1 MKTVRIRTFLVWAL
15 LVISTVPWIA
25 FVVAHLILTKRLTFG
40 MNRQQHQ
47 FYSHDVMN
55 MAPVD
60 VWQIFAITL
69 GFALAVLTVGIA
81 MRRFIIKPLED
92 MRLAAEQIATGAL
105 DVVLSKS
112 RILEIAEV
120 SNGFESMVVGLQ
132 YSFQKQAVLEEERT
146 FVINAVAH
154 DLRTPLFALRGYLD
168 GLEKG
173 IANTPDKVA
182 MYLAVCKES
191 SEQLDR
197 LVDDLFTFTQMAYV
211 ESDGFDIQADLVDIT
226 DVVMKSVDNLRVLAE
241 EKNISI
247 LVDLLSENLYI
258 HGDRHLLARTMNNL
272 IDNAVRHTPKGGN
285 IKIQC
290 IRNNGKVLVTVR
302 DSGTGFSMEDL
313 PHVFEPLYRGDES
326 RNRATGG
333 AGLGLTISQRIIRQH
348 GGDVVAENDPT
359 GGAIVTFW
367 LPIRQSLPLTTQPTC
382 WHRVD

>member
-1 MKTVRIRTFLVWAL
+1 MKTVRIRAFLVWAL

-25 FVVAHLILTKRLTFG
+25 FVVAHLIITKRLTFG
-40 MNRQQHQ
+40 MNRRQHQ

-60 VWQIFAITL
+60 MWQIFAITL
-69 GFALAVLTVGIA
+69 GFVLAVLTVGIA

-92 MRLAAEQIATGAL
+92 MRLAAEQIATGDL

-132 YSFQKQAVLEEERT
+132 YSFKKQAMLEEERT

-191 SEQLDR
+191 SQQLDR

-211 ESDGFDIQADLVDIT
+211 ESDSFDIKADLVDIT
-226 DVVMKSVDNLRVLAE
+226 DVVMKSVDSLRVLAE

-247 LVDLLSENLYI
+247 LVDLHSDNLYI
-258 HGDRHLLARTMNNL
+258 HADRHLLARTMNNL

-348 GGDVVAENDPT
+348 GGDVVTENDPT

-367 LPIRQSLPLTTQPTC
+367 LPI
-382 WHRVD
+382 